1 MNWLFL
7 IVLALLAVYM
17 YIGWKKGM
25 ILIIMSFVT
34 LICSVIV
41 TSVVAPQ
48 LNKYITDN
56 TPIYET
62 IRENTYN
69 TLKKNGSIADA
80 VSSAGQQTGIADAPS
95 ATIGQIG
102 GTIDDIVEKVAEQ
115 LPLPEA
121 LREKMSSIK
130 LGEAMSEG
138 VVSASSKLEDVMTDF
153 VSTYIAGM
161 ICSAGC
167 YIVVFA
173 ILYIILGILFRLA
186 NKISKLPLINE
197 LNKGLGV
204 LFGLIKG
211 VLVVW
216 IFFIAVT
223 VLYNTEFAQAA
234 MACVND
240 NAFLGWLFDN
250 NLIMNILISSIM
262 K

>member
-7 IVLALLAVYM
+7 IVLALLVVYM

-41 TSVVAPQ
+41 TSVAAPQ

-69 TLKKNGSIADA
+69 TLKQNGSISDA
-80 VSSAGQQTGIADAPS
+80 ISSAGEQAGIKDTSS

-102 GTIDDIVEKVAEQ
+102 GTIDDVVEKVAKQ

-138 VVSASSKLEDVMTDF
+138 VISASSKLEDVITEF
-153 VSTYIAGM
+153 ASTYIAGM

-173 ILYIILGILFRLA
+173 ILYIILGVLFRLV

-216 IFFIAVT
+216 IFFIAIT

-234 MACVND
+234 MACIND

>member
-7 IVLALLAVYM
+7 IVVALLAVYM

-34 LICSVIV
+34 MICSVIV

-69 TLKKNGSIADA
+69 SLKKNGSVSNA
-80 VSSAGQQTGIADAPS
+80 VSSAGQQAGIADASS
-95 ATIGQIG
+95 ATLGQIG

-204 LFGLIKG
+204 LFGLVKG

-234 MACVND
+234 MTCVND